1 MTAMLAFGLID
12 VYRVWQYNR
21 QQLMDSLKKRTELA
35 AIAFEQ
41 WANSQQEPLATLSEI
56 LEDKPI
62 RSIIIESNLLYLLET
77 RPLWLNLQ
85 IVDSNGNKLLSQ
97 SKGKEPPK
105 SLIEDLLNEVNKKK
119 VWVLTTDRT
128 ESEKN
133 PIFTFATPTKD
144 GGAVIAQIDGEAVKG
159 LFRDIEL
166 SENTVVSILSK
177 DGKVLYR
184 RVLDDVSLSSDI
196 VGTDLIESL
205 GTERINVAEIKSP
218 YDGITR
224 VYGLARTEKA
234 DNVVVIGISSHRFY
248 NPLWQQMSR
257 QFLIGFFILLISVV
271 FTLFLAYSIMSSLR
285 KLKKTAYQ
293 FAFGNRTAKAPENI
307 TGEIGELGK
316 AFNWMAEQINQRED
330 RLKELDQLKSEFVSS
345 VSHELK
351 TPLTTIKTLAHVLKE
366 NKGNEK
372 EKAEY
377 LDVISAEC
385 DRQIILVSNILDV
398 SQIESGKFNYECS
411 DIDLNQVLQEVYTIE
426 KTSAQLKNIQLK
438 LQVAKNL
445 PSVWANSEALHRIFR
460 SLIENAIKYT
470 ADESKIIISAEKAEK
485 EVAISIMDN
494 GCGIISQDLP
504 YLFDKFY
511 RGRPNSA
518 GLSSNNETGGAGLG
532 LYIAKKI
539 VEQLNG
545 RITVKNGLSGG
556 AVFTVHLSVSKGNN
570 YVKTSSDSG

>member
-438 LQVAKNL
+438 LQVEKNL